1 MPTQLARTG
10 VSSSEKTLN
19 EFCQGIRL
27 KRKTTW
33 AFKAGR
39 ADDSGPSKRTM
50 RKNKQANNINVSLDP
65 EGFYKVRVDY
75 AHCSMLA
82 NQAGLSKEAVIQ
94 TIEEDNQE
102 RQTQM
107 LNQVISVPQTP
118 LSQFQD
124 DHMEERVHLSASE
137 DDLDSLKG
145 DA

>member
-1 MPTQLARTG
+1 
-10 VSSSEKTLN
+10 
-19 EFCQGIRL
+19 
-27 KRKTTW
+27 
-33 AFKAGR
+33 
-39 ADDSGPSKRTM
+39 M

-94 TIEEDNQE
+94 TIEEDNRE